1 MNKNKEQMTI
11 GDIGLEKRKKLV
23 RRENYLLLLLLLH
36 HPHHHNLHPR
46 PLHNKKPKP
55 CKQMLKQK

>member
-46 PLHNKKPKP
+46 PLHNKNKY
-55 CKQMLKQK
+55 